1 MKEVLISKEHLE
13 VKKIFSRKKI
23 YYNAEEI
30 YLNSYYPPS
39 ASWSGETA
47 QIRILKNDKLVI
59 EFNKNSNIRVFNYL
73 KDELNVQIRN
83 WS

>member
-13 VKKIFSRKKI
+13 VKKVFSRKKI

-39 ASWSGETA
+39 ASWSGKIT
-47 QIRILKNDKLVI
+47 QIRILKNDKLII

-73 KDELNVQIRN
+73 KDELNVQIKN
-83 WS
+83 WR